1 MCAWSSNCREREK
14 RDDGLFDWMSGQTLE
29 LWWENS
35 RCQLKEHNKKKFFL
49 FYIIAEDEKLE
60 NNTKI
65 YLCGTLW
72 HETISEMILM
82 LKSIMR

>member
-1 MCAWSSNCREREK
+1 MNE
-14 RDDGLFDWMSGQTLE
+14 LE
-29 LWWENS
+29 
-35 RCQLKEHNKKKFFL
+35 FFFFAFL
-49 FYIIAEDEKLE
+49 IVAEDEKLE
-60 NNTKI
+60 NNTKV

>member
-1 MCAWSSNCREREK
+1 ML
-14 RDDGLFDWMSGQTLE
+14 DQ
-29 LWWENS
+29 
-35 RCQLKEHNKKKFFL
+35 KKKLNKLINSFSFSL
-49 FYIIAEDEKLE
+49 FYKSIAEDEKLE

-72 HETISEMILM
+72 HETLSEMILM

>member
-1 MCAWSSNCREREK
+1 
-14 RDDGLFDWMSGQTLE
+14 MS
-29 LWWENS
+29 
-35 RCQLKEHNKKKFFL
+35 NKKKTINQIIKSFFV
-49 FYIIAEDEKLE
+49 FYIIIAEDEKLE

-72 HETISEMILM
+72 HETVSEMILM

>member
-1 MCAWSSNCREREK
+1 MI
-14 RDDGLFDWMSGQTLE
+14 DQ
-29 LWWENS
+29 
-35 RCQLKEHNKKKFFL
+35 KKKKMNNWLNEFFIC
-49 FYIIAEDEKLE
+49 FIIIAEDEKLE

>member
-1 MCAWSSNCREREK
+1 MTMMR
-14 RDDGLFDWMSGQTLE
+14 TLC
-29 LWWENS
+29 
-35 RCQLKEHNKKKFFL
+35 RCQIERKIDKINYVVFL
-49 FYIIAEDEKLE
+49 FCFIILAEDEKLE

-82 LKSIMR
+82 LKSVMR